1 MGFGTHGNHMVKI
14 YKYNNKLAVYLP
26 FDVVKALKLS
36 ENDEIDFF
44 RMNENVFIFAKK
56 ADITPLL
63 LGNTQLRTTAPV
75 QQSPSADLSEGEISV
90 LKKLDTLR
98 YQQRTQ
104 DNVDKILNTEEKS
117 TLSQLLKKRAVSVFG
132 PDKGGQ
138 KIYSISKGVY
148 DRFLMRKRPQASA
161 VATPQQQAENFLP
174 PSGMTAGLEDENVK
188 KLETDGFIVL
198 QTEAEASHV
207 SSLLEDSIKHGQVF
221 GTRAFNRKFYI
232 LLRSFLEKNSGQV
245 LKELR
250 GGDKRV
256 SELVEKTGLPE
267 GGVRAILYFLA
278 EAGDV
283 IEKKRD
289 VFRQT

>member
-1 MGFGTHGNHMVKI
+1 MVKI

-26 FDVVKALKLS
+26 FEVVKALKLS

-63 LGNTQLRTTAPV
+63 LGNTQLRAAAPV

-104 DNVDKILNTEEKS
+104 DNVDKMLNTEEKS
-117 TLSQLLKKRAVSVFG
+117 TLSQLLKKHAVSVFG

-148 DRFLMRKRPQASA
+148 DRFLMRKRPQAST
-161 VATPQQQAENFLP
+161 VAT
-174 PSGMTAGLEDENVK
+174 
-188 KLETDGFIVL
+188 
-198 QTEAEASHV
+198 
-207 SSLLEDSIKHGQVF
+207 
-221 GTRAFNRKFYI
+221 
-232 LLRSFLEKNSGQV
+232 
-245 LKELR
+245 
-250 GGDKRV
+250 
-256 SELVEKTGLPE
+256 
-267 GGVRAILYFLA
+267 
-278 EAGDV
+278 
-283 IEKKRD
+283 
-289 VFRQT
+289 